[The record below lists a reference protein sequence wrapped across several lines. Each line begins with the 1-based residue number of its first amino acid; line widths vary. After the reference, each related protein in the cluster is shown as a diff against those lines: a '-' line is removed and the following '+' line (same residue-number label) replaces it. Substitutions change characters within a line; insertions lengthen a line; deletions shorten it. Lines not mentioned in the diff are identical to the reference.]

1 MLSKIASLHQVQALA
16 VVMPILVLVVIDD
29 LRNFRIRNQVVLALL
44 VLFGVFYMVNG
55 DLAAFTSHLLFG
67 LAMFALCL
75 VMYRF
80 GMMGG
85 GDVKLLA
92 VAFLWMGIENAT
104 VFAMLLGMLAMGY
117 AAGASFHLLPYRTD
131 NGRVKV
137 PYGPTIS
144 LAWIGASLASIIL

>member
-1 MLSKIASLHQVQALA
+1 MLSKILSLHEVQALA
-16 VVMPILVLVVIDD
+16 VVTPILVLVVIDD
-29 LRNFRIRNQVVLALL
+29 LRNFRIRNQAVLALL
-44 VLFGVFYMVNG
+44 VLFGAFCIANG
-55 DLAAFTSHLLFG
+55 DFDAFKSNLLFG
-67 LAMFALCL
+67 LAMFGVCL

-92 VAFLWMGIENAT
+92 AAFLWMGIENAPIFS
-104 VFAMLLGMLAMGY
+104 VLLGAFAMVY
-117 AAGASFHLLPYRTD
+117 ATGASFYLLPSRCD

-144 LAWIGASLASIIL
+144 LAWIGASLAPLII